1 MSVAKGVF
9 MRSARGFRSAPTF
22 LAAALLLP
30 SILLAEQSRGK
41 AEKRNVREEARVVL
55 VEVPVNVTDRDGRPV
70 ENLSAVDFEVYDD
83 GKKQPITGFEILDQR
98 GTVRPPA
105 SGEPPIN
112 PAARRHFLLL
122 FDLSFGSPSG
132 IVAARRAAR
141 DFVINRMKDLD
152 LGAVATYS
160 TETGMRLLVSFTTDR
175 SQLAYAIDTLGLPSL
190 ADHMSDPLGL
200 TMTPPRNAMP
210 SGFGFRGN
218 AVGANPETGLDADV
232 AESLENEQLRQ
243 KSLRAIYRDRV
254 NRMLDSLGQMAVAL
268 DSVQGRKHVLFL
280 SEGFDSRELSGTT
293 SKGAGAQ
300 EAEWTIRGQSWRVD
314 SDARF
319 GSSELKTTMKKAL
332 ALFNRSDCV
341 VHAIDIGGLRAGPET
356 PGTDPGRT
364 GQESLYYIAEE
375 TGGEL
380 LKNANNLAPA
390 FDKLLDQTGLIYVL
404 AFQPVRI
411 PETGKFHTLKVRV
424 RDKSWHV
431 SHRTG
436 YYEAKSYE
444 KLTPVEKKLASS
456 SAIAAAVPRTDIPA
470 WMLAAPFPTG
480 SGSERVPVIMEIP
493 GDRLLVGHSAPNM
506 NVDLFI
512 YAIDAKGATRDY
524 LFQTIGLDLS
534 KAQEALRKGG
544 VKYYGELSL
553 PAGEYTLRALVRN
566 EETGRFG
573 VTVAPLTVPDESVA
587 APFVLPPLFVQEG
600 KSWILVKGRARE
612 TVPAGADY
620 PFAIAGESF
629 IPSALPDIHSG
640 EETQVCLIAYN
651 FGVGTELQ
659 YTGRVI
665 GVDGRPRGKLDLELV
680 KSSNRERQGAR
691 KVMFKFRPMGL
702 EPGRYALAVAVKD
715 PKSGKSSE
723 ASFPFDIQ

>member
-1 MSVAKGVF
+1 MA
-9 MRSARGFRSAPTF
+9 
-22 LAAALLLP
+22 
-30 SILLAEQSRGK
+30 
-41 AEKRNVREEARVVL
+41 
-55 VEVPVNVTDRDGRPV
+55 
-70 ENLSAVDFEVYDD
+70 
-83 GKKQPITGFEILDQR
+83 
-98 GTVRPPA
+98 
-105 SGEPPIN
+105 
-112 PAARRHFLLL
+112 
-122 FDLSFGSPSG
+122 
-132 IVAARRAAR
+132 
-141 DFVINRMKDLD
+141 
-152 LGAVATYS
+152 
-160 TETGMRLLVSFTTDR
+160 
-175 SQLAYAIDTLGLPSL
+175 
-190 ADHMSDPLGL
+190 DPLGL
-200 TMTPPRNAMP
+200 TITPPRNAMP

-218 AVGANPETGLDADV
+218 AVGTNPDTGLDADV

-254 NRMLDSLGQMAVAL
+254 NRMLDSLGQMALAL

-356 PGTDPGRT
+356 PGTDAGRS

-390 FDKLLDQTGLIYVL
+390 FDRLLDRTGLIYIL
-404 AFQPVRI
+404 AFQPVRV

-444 KLTPVEKKLASS
+444 TLTPIEKRLASS

-470 WMLAAPFPTG
+470 WLLAAPFPTG
-480 SGSERVPVIMEIP
+480 SGSERVPVIVEIP

-524 LFQTIGLDLS
+524 LFQTIGLDLA
-534 KAQEALRKGG
+534 KAEPALRKGG
-544 VKYYGELSL
+544 IKYYGELSL

-573 VTVAPLTVPDESVA
+573 VTVSRLTVPDEA
-587 APFVLPPLFVQEG
+587 ATVPLVLPPLFLQEG
-600 KSWILVKGRARE
+600 ERWILIKGKPRE
-612 TVPAGADY
+612 TLPADAEY

-629 IPSALPDIHSG
+629 IPAALADIHSG

-651 FGVGTELQ
+651 FGVGTESLQ

-665 GVDGRPRGKLDLELV
+665 GIDGRPRGKLDLELV

-691 KVMFKFRPMGL
+691 KVIFKFRPMGL
-702 EPGRYALAVAVKD
+702 EPGRYALAVNVKD

-723 ASFPFDIQ
+723 SSFPFDIQ